1 MVMKGARGQGARDRR
16 RERKGR
22 VSDIGKGGGE
32 QTKKGSKKG
41 RRRVG

>member
-1 MVMKGARGQGARDRR
+1 MVMMGARGQAARDRR

-32 QTKKGSKKG
+32 QTKKKG
-41 RRRVG
+41 RRKGDAG